1 MREIKALY
9 GEIFRLHELL
19 EESGVDKGLIKQR
32 STSSILRPI
41 SPTLPALPR
50 YNLHRYLANS
60 QLEPDQHA
68 SATQMDPAKKHC
80 IFSPLGTQSCT
91 SPDKR
96 PHTPSKMSRPHASHQ
111 FAVPSHL
118 LTPGPPA
125 KLRQPHLPVHPR
137 SPLTGQ
143 AKVKDEVKR
152 PEIASSEELSKE
164 VQRRAP
170 ECPASP
176 KATTNATPT
185 TFREDTQGA
194 TQQDLAEVVNVV
206 NRQSSDLYL
215 PDNVRE
221 DSLLRSSIYEEL
233 CPLAHRMN
241 SEADYI
247 IGLRIT
253 TEKAVSPSCSSED
266 DSSQTED
273 KSEEVSS
280 ESESMSDEQQRCIHR
295 DAYGE
300 RERKEMTSHLKME
313 DGYATV
319 NAMPMMASLGKE
331 ELNAMSYTERIKYF
345 KDKGKKN
352 EELRQKWRIIG
363 VVKQVLWE
371 TRNIRVYQPNNPEYE
386 DHHSPQGSPRH
397 RLSQK
402 PGPGKSGMGGW
413 QDGRTLTSKLPSMLP
428 GSQTRPSASSQ
439 HCSFTTP
446 HVTLH
451 PQPFTLDPTPIP
463 DPAPTQFPVSS
474 TRTLE
479 ETRRR
484 DQRSDLHPE
493 RAGHRAV
500 PPPTSGCRDSLCACL
515 LLGLSFLPSA
525 DPAPVPALI
534 PAPDHHSR
542 CGGGTKDR
550 TFTQSEQASGSTSP
564 GPSTSTVSSPGH
576 STSTNPGFSS
586 SIPDTGTNP
595 FTNPGH
601 SSVKQLPPPSSHYQP
616 RQMAFDVEHLKHIGK
631 DGSEGGR
638 KGGEEFDEYIRS
650 AV

>member
-1 MREIKALY
+1 MREDIHDLELAHWRLARETWRTERGNMREIKALY

-32 STSSILRPI
+32 STSSILRRI

-164 VQRRAP
+164 VQRRGWPKRERKRFLRKGNIMDNDTEASSSSAGQSKTPATAP

-352 EELRQKWRIIG
+352 EEVLKKMGKEKQKERKAEKAREEEDKKWEK
-363 VVKQVLWE
+363 KQ
-371 TRNIRVYQPNNPEYE
+371 
-386 DHHSPQGSPRH
+386 
-397 RLSQK
+397 QK
-402 PGPGKSGMGGW
+402 
-413 QDGRTLTSKLPSMLP
+413 
-428 GSQTRPSASSQ
+428 
-439 HCSFTTP
+439 
-446 HVTLH
+446 
-451 PQPFTLDPTPIP
+451 
-463 DPAPTQFPVSS
+463 
-474 TRTLE
+474 LE
-479 ETRRR
+479 EE
-484 DQRSDLHPE
+484 E
-493 RAGHRAV
+493 R
-500 PPPTSGCRDSLCACL
+500 
-515 LLGLSFLPSA
+515 
-525 DPAPVPALI
+525 
-534 PAPDHHSR
+534 
-542 CGGGTKDR
+542 K
-550 TFTQSEQASGSTSP
+550 
-564 GPSTSTVSSPGH
+564 
-576 STSTNPGFSS
+576 
-586 SIPDTGTNP
+586 
-595 FTNPGH
+595 
-601 SSVKQLPPPSSHYQP
+601 
-616 RQMAFDVEHLKHIGK
+616 
-631 DGSEGGR
+631 R
-638 KGGEEFDEYIRS
+638 KEKNGEKV
-650 AV
+650 A